1 MTVRPSKTVKKIV
14 KWSKALVK
22 IGAKIAISNCRGVGA
37 GGAGGAAAPPMFLE
51 INTGPPSG
59 PPKIFRV
66 H

>member
-1 MTVRPSKTVKKIV
+1 MPVESPLNFLQNLLS
-14 KWSKALVK
+14 
-22 IGAKIAISNCRGVGA
+22 RGVGA

-59 PPKIFRV
+59 PPKIFMV